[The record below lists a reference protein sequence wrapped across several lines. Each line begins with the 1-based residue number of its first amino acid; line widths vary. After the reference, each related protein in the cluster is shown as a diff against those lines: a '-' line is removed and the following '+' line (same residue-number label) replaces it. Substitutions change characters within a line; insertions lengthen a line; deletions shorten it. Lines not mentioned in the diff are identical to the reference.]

1 MLRTNFYKKELL
13 RYEKSIEEFKEKTGS
28 KRLFIVPD
36 AYDCHGQKLYD
47 AMALHDYENSDLTE
61 FWKIYDNMELEYG
74 NTKTYLYDLDK
85 DLLENLTKR
94 TNRSKSQTQ
103 FLFQLVDGDFE
114 KLKELEVKMKNCFF
128 TGCPA
133 DKNAVEE
140 VMKMTEKTD
149 YFKL

>member
-1 MLRTNFYKKELL
+1 
-13 RYEKSIEEFKEKTGS
+13 
-28 KRLFIVPD
+28 
-36 AYDCHGQKLYD
+36 
-47 AMALHDYENSDLTE
+47 
-61 FWKIYDNMELEYG
+61 MELEYG

-85 DLLENLTKR
+85 DLLDELTKR

-114 KLKELEVKMKNCFF
+114 KLKELEVKMKNCFLA
-128 TGCPA
+128 GCPA

-140 VMKMTEKTD
+140 VMNMTEKTD

>member
-1 MLRTNFYKKELL
+1 M
-13 RYEKSIEEFKEKTGS
+13 
-28 KRLFIVPD
+28 
-36 AYDCHGQKLYD
+36 KL
-47 AMALHDYENSDLTE
+47 
-61 FWKIYDNMELEYG
+61 KYG

-85 DLLENLTKR
+85 DLLDELTKR